1 MRSGL
6 SLFLLC
12 HSNWRKEFEKWFPA
26 CVVEVLHGAER
37 ATLVTKLKAAAKLKH
52 SKRGFDVILTTYEM
66 VSREKGVLSRFQFD
80 FVVVDEAHRL
90 KNEKSQVG
98 QTHA

>member
-52 SKRGFDVILTTYEM
+52 SKRGFDVILTTYE
-66 VSREKGVLSRFQFD
+66 VCNGPFALALTRARSGVFLW
-80 FVVVDEAHRL
+80 L
-90 KNEKSQVG
+90 CLLMIIG
-98 QTHA
+98 CY